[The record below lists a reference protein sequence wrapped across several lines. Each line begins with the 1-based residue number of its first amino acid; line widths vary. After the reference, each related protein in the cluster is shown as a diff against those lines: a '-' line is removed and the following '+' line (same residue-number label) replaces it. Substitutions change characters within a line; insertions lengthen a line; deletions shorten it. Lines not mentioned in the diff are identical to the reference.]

1 LSPSRPSR
9 PVLLHAPVSV
19 QAAFQPQVAS
29 FFGLLAL
36 LLLEAAFP
44 FLGLAL

>member
-1 LSPSRPSR
+1 VPLRI
-9 PVLLHAPVSV
+9 
-19 QAAFQPQVAS
+19 QPQVPPL
-29 FFGLLAL
+29 FGLLAL